1 MNNSLFYPRTKTNDR
16 ILQEIILKYNMTL
29 DYECKRKRVYSN
41 EELLLKIDRNFFFL
55 YILDSRSMI
64 MREIRK
70 QLSIS

>member
-16 ILQEIILKYNMTL
+16 VLQEIILKYNMTL